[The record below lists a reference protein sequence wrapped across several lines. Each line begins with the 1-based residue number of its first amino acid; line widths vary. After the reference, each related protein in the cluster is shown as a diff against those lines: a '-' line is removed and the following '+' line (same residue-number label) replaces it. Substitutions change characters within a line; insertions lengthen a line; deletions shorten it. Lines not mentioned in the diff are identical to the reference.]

1 MRLRSMLWLVL
12 VLALVAAAC
21 GDDDATTTT
30 AGNTTTTAAAVDL
43 TQTPGELLVGSDIP
57 FPPFEDYDG
66 DTVIGFDA
74 DLINE
79 IASRLD
85 LTAEWVAT
93 PFDTIFTQLATGQ
106 FDVVASATTITP
118 QRSELVNFTVPY
130 YKAQQAL
137 TVNTA
142 ARPDITSVDDLGD
155 GDRVAVQ
162 SGTTGAAWATE
173 NLAPLGVEVVEYP
186 TAPDTYNALEGE
198 QVDGVIFDEPS
209 AVEESANRAD
219 LAVVDV
225 IDTDEDYGFG
235 VDPAREALV
244 AEMNR
249 VLQEMFD
256 DGTYQAIYD
265 TWFEAPA
272 GSVLY
277 EG

>member
-1 MRLRSMLWLVL
+1 MRVRRLLWLVL
-12 VLALVAAAC
+12 AFALVAAAC
-21 GDDDATTTT
+21 GDDDGGGITQND
-30 AGNTTTTAAAVDL
+30 GVL
-43 TQTPGELLVGSDIP
+43 TVGSDIP

-66 DTVIGFDA
+66 DQVVGFDA

-79 IASRLD
+79 IAERLD
-85 LTAEWVAT
+85 LTAEWVAG
-93 PFDTIFTQLATGQ
+93 PFDTIFTQLATGT
-106 FDVVASATTITP
+106 FDVVASAATITP
-118 QRSELVNFTVPY
+118 ARALQVNFTVPY
-130 YKAQQAL
+130 YRSQQAL

-142 ARPDITSVDDLGD
+142 DRPDITGIDALGD

-162 SGTTGAAWATE
+162 SGTTGAAWATD

-186 TAPDTYNALEGE
+186 TAPDTYTALEGA

-209 AVEESANRAD
+209 AVEESANRAN
-219 LAVVDV
+219 LAVVAV

-235 VDPAREALV
+235 VDPAREELLS
-244 AEMNR
+244 EMNR

-277 EG
+277 EDMG